1 MIPAWSLADR
11 LRKIRRDVLG
21 NLSQEEMAVRLD
33 VPKPRY
39 GAWENG
45 HGRPRDMVAIAKRIE
60 VISGV
65 PATWVLGLDEFDG
78 PQDPSGG
85 ARPRG
90 LYSVKDR
97 TSNPKVAHSDGGV
110 VSLFPHRVS
119 PVEVPERLV
128 A

>member
-1 MIPAWSLADR
+1 MSTSAAEQFVIPAWSLADR

-21 NLSQEEMAVRLD
+21 NLSQEEMAERLD

-65 PATWVLGLDEFDG
+65 PATWVLGLDEYDG
-78 PQDPSGG
+78 PQDPGG
-85 ARPRG
+85 GGRTRG

-97 TSNPKVAHSDGGV
+97 TSNP
-110 VSLFPHRVS
+110 
-119 PVEVPERLV
+119 
-128 A
+128 